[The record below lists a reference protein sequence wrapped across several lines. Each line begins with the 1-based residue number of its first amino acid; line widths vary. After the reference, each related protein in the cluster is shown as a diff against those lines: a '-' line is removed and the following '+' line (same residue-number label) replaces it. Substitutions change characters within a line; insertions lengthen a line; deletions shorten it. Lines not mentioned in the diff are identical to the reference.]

1 MDKKLLKR
9 LFADGFL
16 LSATV
21 EPMPMQENR
30 FRLVMQKHKGGQEAV
45 TLART
50 EQVKIYQSFAAAVRD
65 ARDIGFK
72 KVTVQMD

>member
-1 MDKKLLKR
+1 MDKKMLKR
-9 LFADGFL
+9 LFVDGFL

-21 EPMPMQENR
+21 EPLPMQESR
-30 FRLVMQKHKGGQEAV
+30 FRLVLKKHQGGEEEL
-45 TLART
+45 TLARS
-50 EQVKIYQSFAAAVRD
+50 EKVKMYQTFSAAVRD

>member
-1 MDKKLLKR
+1 MDKKMLKR

-21 EPMPMQENR
+21 EPLPMEEGR
-30 FRLVMQKHKGGQEAV
+30 FRLVLKKHQGGEEEV

-50 EQVKIYQSFAAAVRD
+50 EKVKIYQSFAAAVRD
-65 ARDIGFK
+65 AHDIGFK